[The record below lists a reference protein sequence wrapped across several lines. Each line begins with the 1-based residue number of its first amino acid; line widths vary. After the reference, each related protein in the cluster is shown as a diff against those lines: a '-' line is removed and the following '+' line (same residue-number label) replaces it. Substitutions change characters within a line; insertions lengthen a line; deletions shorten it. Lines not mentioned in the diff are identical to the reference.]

1 MDNERIK
8 SIRDYL
14 KMNQTAFSAQMGMP
28 QAHLSE
34 IENGKKAINK
44 KILYGIAIKYP
55 EINIRWI
62 LTGEGEMT
70 RNKNTDEIPV
80 QTNNNIGNK
89 NSNLFPFPSHSPE
102 YEFLQ
107 KIIADKDSHIAD
119 LRRSIALLEKSL
131 MGK

>member
-8 SIRDYL
+8 NIRDYL

-28 QAHLSE
+28 QAHLSD

-44 KILYGIAIKYP
+44 KLLYGIAIKYP

-62 LTGEGEMT
+62 LTGDGEMT
-70 RNKNTDEIPV
+70 RTFKNPDEIAMPI
-80 QTNNNIGNK
+80 N
-89 NSNLFPFPSHSPE
+89 NSNTNTFAIHSPE

-107 KIIADKDSHIAD
+107 KIIMDKDSHIAD
-119 LRRSIALLEKSL
+119 LRRTIALLEKNL
-131 MGK
+131 MKL